1 MRKAFQPSGVSTL
14 SPRIEKASRTF
25 LTEAGSLACLALNS
39 TRSGRAR
46 DGETK
51 WAQAGGDTST

>member
-1 MRKAFQPSGVSTL
+1 MRMAFQPSGVSIL

-25 LTEAGSLACLALNS
+25 LTEAGSLACHALNS
-39 TRSGRAR
+39 DRCGRAR

-51 WAQAGGDTST
+51 WAQAGGDASI